1 MATGKNLDVPLLI
14 GAVIAKTMIASA
26 ASPIDIA
33 DATFVSYSTNVSKLV
48 VTATPADMTP
58 PAEAGTPSFHFDCL
72 RTNEAGRAWTF
83 AGETVMRL
91 PSLSNDRFLT
101 ADFATATWK
110 GWSDKSRPRA
120 PLWTFDAEIGSSV
133 LDFGPVGSKR
143 ALTFDAASGSGNGLL
158 GIGTVFAVVKNRGG
172 WLMGGSMG
180 SEAKDRFAWH
190 RGSSA
195 RKRAEDMN
203 AVDSP
208 VFGVHAH
215 DDLKN
220 ATFRLNGR
228 AVADVKKCGFSGG
241 WDYLTLRT
249 KTASVSALGLG
260 IGDAR
265 TTDLGDFD
273 MSARSGGLAFAEL
286 IVYPT
291 QLSDDLCR
299 RVEAYLARKWLN
311 VESRG
316 LGAYAAASD
325 VRVACTTSDAQ
336 WHDVPPDD
344 GSGGMQGEA
353 NVQDGQTLA
362 IGRLYGG
369 RGKSA
374 TFTKTGAGTLKI
386 GDASALGGRVLLSEG
401 TLAFARRPIPTA
413 LPAGVALRFDA
424 SDGVE
429 TSDEDG
435 VTYVARWSNLGEETL
450 HGQPCYA
457 GAADAA
463 SRPALVANAVNG
475 RPTVDFGPYATDGTG
490 CLLHLMTNHD
500 QRVSIA
506 SPATYV
512 AVLAAN
518 EGGGHLIGSASAFR
532 RGAEPTDFWKPLL
545 NAAAER
551 AVWVDGLKVAPTAG
565 YAAPDSQV
573 TAAYVGNETLSCI
586 GGGGDTLRG
595 GAKIC
600 ELVVYKV
607 PLSDRQLEDAQAY
620 LAWKWLG
627 RVLPGY
633 APPAEATSAR
643 PDIQELVVD
652 DGAVDVPSGASVH
665 IGRLSGES
673 LVKTGEGELWLGVGS
688 APRRIDVRGGTV
700 CALASPTVTEAS
712 ECAREPVFHV
722 ASDVTAS
729 LDVETED
736 GVDYVVRWHDLS
748 AARNI
753 AWCPRSK
760 SSAYGRPRLNRED
773 LLNGLP
779 TVDFGT
785 VGSDGSTLSLSR
797 SIDNARAV
805 YVVYK
810 AVSKENYAVL
820 GTSGETALDAGG
832 SSHAIYSDFL
842 GGSASRLLYRFNNLQ
857 VTAGDIFLDGAPVA
871 YTAALSEGYHLA
883 EFHTLAGAHVSA
895 IARDRLKN
903 RVGGVRV
910 AEILVYDREL
920 TARER
925 VATRNFLLAKWFP
938 AAEPQELPSP
948 ADEASS
954 VMGELALAQGGAI
967 DVSGTLK
974 VRDLVGEPSEAVVK
988 LGAGT
993 LEVCS
998 AAAFTGTVAVAAG
1011 VLRLSGVV
1019 AAEQAAA
1026 GPVAR
1031 GCVARFDAGAGLGCD
1046 ALGQVTNWQSQVGTL
1061 RAMPYVDAQKGLTR
1075 WPERRADVGVFGR
1088 PAVCLPSLATLRLAD
1103 ANGDWTTLSGV
1114 KSVVWV
1120 IGTQEGGGFVLA
1132 GAPGTFS
1139 FHRGSAPGDWPVG
1152 SFADRPILSSVYAGG
1167 DIASTAKCTW
1177 RLNGEVIDP
1186 TVTGFRAAWEI
1197 LSMNLRSDDGNVPDI
1212 GGFAADARAFQEWEQ
1227 ANRAGRQR
1235 LCEVIF
1241 YDRVLTT
1248 EEVAANEAYL
1258 NAKWGVL
1265 PIRTAVQNGL
1275 GVILAGGAL
1284 DCAGTDQYVD
1294 GLAGSGAIL
1303 NGNLTVGRSWAI
1315 ALSETGADSVSA
1327 AGGLAFEPGLVIRLE
1342 NASALPKSRWM
1353 EWITVATADSVAG
1366 VQNLKTAQFEVP
1378 DLDENAYPQV
1388 RVVDGDGKRIQVR
1401 LLRSGMSVIIR

>member
-1 MATGKNLDVPLLI
+1 MNKTSFFL
-14 GAVIAKTMIASA
+14 GALFAEAMIASA
-26 ASPIDIA
+26 ASSVDIS

-48 VTATPADMTP
+48 VTATSADKTL
-58 PAEAGTPSFHFDCL
+58 PAEAGTPNFHFDCL
-72 RTNEAGRAWTF
+72 RTNEAERAWTF
-83 AGETVMRL
+83 AGETVTRV

-101 ADFATATWK
+101 ADFTTATWQ
-110 GWSDKSRPRA
+110 GWSDSSRPLA
-120 PLWTFDAEIGSSV
+120 PLWTFDAEIGSTV
-133 LDFGPVGSKR
+133 LDFGAVGSKR
-143 ALTFDAASGSGNGLL
+143 ALTFDAASGSGNGLSE
-158 GIGTVFAVVKNRGG
+158 IGTVFAVVKNRGG

-180 SEAKDRFAWH
+180 SEAKDRYAWH
-190 RGSSA
+190 RGSSV
-195 RKRAEDMN
+195 RKKGGDAN

-208 VFGVHAH
+208 IFGVYAN

-220 ATFRLNGR
+220 ATLRLNGR
-228 AVADVKKCGFSGG
+228 AVTDVMKCGFSGG

-249 KTASVSALGLG
+249 KTASVGALGLG

-265 TTDLGDFD
+265 TKELDGSD

-299 RVEAYLARKWLN
+299 RVEAYLARKWLDADY
-311 VESRG
+311 RG
-316 LGAYAAASD
+316 CGAYAAASD

-336 WHDVPPDD
+336 YHDVPPDD

-353 NVQDGQTLA
+353 EVPDGQVLA
-362 IGRLYGG
+362 IGRLRGG
-369 RGKSA
+369 RGMSA
-374 TFTKTGAGTLKI
+374 TFAKTGSGTLKV
-386 GDASALGGRVLLSEG
+386 GDVSALGGRVLLSEG
-401 TLAFARRPIPTA
+401 TLAFARRPIPTS
-413 LPAGVALRFDA
+413 LPTGVALRFDA

-435 VTYVARWSNLGEETL
+435 VAYVARWSNLGDETL

-463 SRPALVANAVNG
+463 SRPVLVANAVNG
-475 RPTVDFGPYATDGTG
+475 RPAVDFGSYATDGTG
-490 CLLHLMTNHD
+490 CLLHLMTNND

-518 EGGGHLIGSASAFR
+518 EGGGHLIGTATAFR
-532 RGAEPTDFWKPLL
+532 RGEAPTDFWKPLL
-545 NAAAER
+545 SASAER

-565 YAAPDSQV
+565 YATPDSQV

-586 GGGGDTLRG
+586 GGGSDTLRG

-600 ELVVYKV
+600 ELVVYKI

-633 APPAEATSAR
+633 AQPAEVTSAR
-643 PDIQELVVD
+643 PDIQDLVVGE
-652 DGAVDVPSGASVH
+652 GAVDVPSGASVR
-665 IGRLSGES
+665 IGRLSGAS
-673 LVKTGEGELWLGVGS
+673 LVKKGAGELGLGVGS
-688 APRRIDVRGGTV
+688 APQRIDVQDGSV
-700 CALASPTVTEAS
+700 CTLAAPTVTETSA
-712 ECAREPVFHV
+712 CAREPVFHV
-722 ASDVTAS
+722 ASDEPAS
-729 LDVETED
+729 LDVETEN

-748 AARNI
+748 ASRNA

-760 SSAYGRPRLNRED
+760 SSAYGRPKLNRED
-773 LLNGLP
+773 LLNGRP
-779 TVDFGT
+779 TVDFGA
-785 VGSDGSTLSLSR
+785 VGSSGSTLSLSR

-810 AVSKENYAVL
+810 AVSTANYAVL

-842 GGSASRLLYRFNNLQ
+842 GGSGSRLLYGFNNRQ
-857 VTAGDIFLDGAPVA
+857 VTAGDIFLDGASVA
-871 YTAALSEGYHLA
+871 YTAILSEGYHLA
-883 EFHTLAGAHVSA
+883 EFHTRAGAHISA
-895 IARDRLKN
+895 IARDRMKS

-938 AAEPQELPSP
+938 KAAQQELPSST
-948 ADEASS
+948 DEAASA
-954 VMGELALAQGGAI
+954 MGELVLSQGGAI
-967 DVSGTLK
+967 DVSGSLK
-974 VRDLVGEPSEAVVK
+974 VRDLVGEPSETVVK
-988 LGAGT
+988 RGEGT

-998 AAAFTGTVAVAAG
+998 AVAFTGTVAVASG

-1019 AAEQAAA
+1019 ANQAVT
-1026 GPVAR
+1026 GPVER
-1031 GCVARFDAGAGLGCD
+1031 GCLARFDAGAGLGCD
-1046 ALGQVTNWQSQVGTL
+1046 AFGQVTNWQSQVGTL
-1061 RAMPYVDAQKGLTR
+1061 RAVPYVENGLTR
-1075 WPERRADVGVFGR
+1075 RPEKRADIGVFGH
-1088 PAVCLPSLATLRLAD
+1088 PSVCLPSSASLRLAD

-1114 KSVVWV
+1114 KSVAWV

-1132 GAPGTFS
+1132 GAPGTYS
-1139 FHRGSAPGDWPVG
+1139 FHRGSASGDWPVG
-1152 SFADRPILSSVYAGG
+1152 AFADRPILSSVYAGG
-1167 DIASTAKCTW
+1167 DIASTAKCAW
-1177 RLNGEVIDP
+1177 RLNGEAIDP
-1186 TVTGFRAAWEI
+1186 TVTGFNAAWEI
-1197 LSMNLRSDDGNVPDI
+1197 LSMNLLSDDGQVPDI
-1212 GGFAADARAFQEWEQ
+1212 GGFAADARIYQKNEQ
-1227 ANRAGRQR
+1227 SDRAGRQR

-1241 YDRVLTT
+1241 YNRVLTA

-1265 PIRTAVQNGL
+1265 PIRTARQNGL
-1275 GVILAGGAL
+1275 SVILAGGSL

-1294 GLAGSGAIL
+1294 GLAGSGEIR
-1303 NGNLTVGRSWAI
+1303 NGNLTIGRSWTI
-1315 ALSETGADSVSA
+1315 ALSEAGAEAVSA
-1327 AGGLAFEPGLVIRLE
+1327 AGGLAFEPRLVIRLE
-1342 NASALPKSRWM
+1342 NASAWPKSRWM
-1353 EWITVATADSVAG
+1353 EWLTVATADSVTG
-1366 VQNLKTAQFEVP
+1366 VQNLKAAQVEVP
-1378 DLDENAYPQV
+1378 GLDETVYPQV
-1388 RVVDGDGKRIQVR
+1388 RVVGKDVKRIQVR
-1401 LLRSGMSVIIR
+1401 LLRSGALFIIR